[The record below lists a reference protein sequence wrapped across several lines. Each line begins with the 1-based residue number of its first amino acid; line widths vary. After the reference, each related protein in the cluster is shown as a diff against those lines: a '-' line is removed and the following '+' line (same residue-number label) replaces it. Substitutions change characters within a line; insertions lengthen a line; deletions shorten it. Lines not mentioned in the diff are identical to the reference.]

1 VRECL
6 EEVVQRQSTDL
17 IKCVF
22 FIYLDKYIFSCQ
34 YIMPAV
40 GSRAQVMNGTA
51 NHTKGGLTKK
61 QLKYNKHGRIVS
73 KKASMKAK
81 KNNRLAKAGFVP
93 KKGVFKLFK
102 KGDGKKSRKMRGG
115 APYGPPFSPDEVTG
129 LSGSENSLDVQSR
142 AGMGN

>member
-1 VRECL
+1 MRSL
-6 EEVVQRQSTDL
+6 KS
-17 IKCVF
+17 
-22 FIYLDKYIFSCQ
+22 YLDKYIFSNH
-34 YIMPAV
+34 YIMPAI

-51 NHTKGGLTKK
+51 HHTKGGLTKK
-61 QLKYNKHGRIVS
+61 HLKYNKHGRIVS
-73 KKASMKAK
+73 RKASMKAK

-115 APYGPPFSPDEVTG
+115 MAYGGPLSPLAVSG
-129 LSGSENSLDVQSR
+129 LSGSANSLDVQSR